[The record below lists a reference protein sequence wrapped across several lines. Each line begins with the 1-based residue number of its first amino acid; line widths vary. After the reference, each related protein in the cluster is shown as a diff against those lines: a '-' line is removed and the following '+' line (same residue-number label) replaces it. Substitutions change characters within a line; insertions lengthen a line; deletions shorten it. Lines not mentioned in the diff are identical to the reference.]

1 MPTKS
6 QATEATLEIKRL
18 ERVTIEVPIVGTAPL
33 IVNRWSEKAKQ
44 MMLAAQQSSVRAK
57 KDAKDPLELFNA
69 SRYIL
74 EDGRDAFPAAGFAA
88 ATRAAARNFDGVTL
102 VQLRTAL
109 SVIGDG
115 ENQLVPLDID
125 DEPTMR
131 EDTPRNANGVADL
144 RYRAMYHP
152 WRATLRVRFLPSVI
166 SAESVIALVD
176 AGGMGGVGEWRP
188 SSPKS
193 LTGSFGTYEVA
204 I

>member
-6 QATEATLEIKRL
+6 TETTLEIKRL

-33 IVNRWSEKAKQ
+33 IVQRWSEKAKQ
-44 MMLAAQQSSVRAK
+44 MMLAAQQSNVRTK
-57 KDAKDPLELFNA
+57 KEPKDTFALFQA
-69 SRYIL
+69 SRYL
-74 EDGRDAFPAAGFAA
+74 LDDGRDAFPAAGFAA
-88 ATRAAARNFDGVTL
+88 ATRGAARNFDGVTL

-109 SVIGDG
+109 FVVGEGD
-115 ENQLVPLDID
+115 NQLVPLDID
-125 DEPTMR
+125 GEPTMR

-144 RYRAMYHP
+144 RYRAQYWP
-152 WRATLRVRFLPSVI
+152 WRATLHVRFLPSVI
-166 SAESVIALVD
+166 SPESVIALVD